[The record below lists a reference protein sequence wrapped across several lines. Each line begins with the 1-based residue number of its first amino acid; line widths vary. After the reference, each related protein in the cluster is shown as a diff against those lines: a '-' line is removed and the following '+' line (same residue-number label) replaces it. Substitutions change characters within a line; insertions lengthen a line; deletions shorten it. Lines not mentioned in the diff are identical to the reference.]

1 MSTSFNIVLITLLG
15 ISCFSCVTDFDLGIE
30 NNQQKIVVQSYIN
43 PDSLVKIN
51 VTGSIAFLSNENIQ
65 VLEEAEV
72 WLYENNSIV
81 DQLKLHKETNEFDYF
96 LLDSFKPKA
105 GNEYKVEVN
114 YKDNQVTGETHI
126 PAKTAIQSLVL
137 DTTQFIVKNEQE
149 YYKCSISFTDDLI
162 QNYYQILLIRQSYN
176 KSRILYVEG
185 QDTLRDTTIVNRS
198 FEPINIE
205 AIDPQINRGQFA
217 TGILLPDDN
226 FNGTLFTIEFLV
238 PAFQVQKRGFY
249 DIEEI
254 DLYFVLR
261 TITRE
266 MYEFELT
273 ANRQGWI
280 IDNPFAEP
288 LPVTGNIENGLGV
301 FAGYNQDLIKVEIR

>member
-1 MSTSFNIVLITLLG
+1 MSTHFNQYISFLIIVFVCL
-15 ISCFSCVTDFDLGIE
+15 SCVTEFDLGIE

-43 PDSLVKIN
+43 PDSLVKVN
-51 VTGSIAFLSNENIQ
+51 VTGSIAFLSDQNIE
-65 VLEEAEV
+65 VLEEAQV
-72 WLYENNSIV
+72 MLYENDLV
-81 DQLKLHKETNEFDYF
+81 LEKLQLSEDMSYF
-96 LLDSFKPKA
+96 MSPAFKPVA
-105 GNEYKVEVN
+105 GNDYKVI
-114 YKDNQVTGETHI
+114 VTYNEESVSGETRI
-126 PAKTAIQSLVL
+126 PAKTLIHSLML
-137 DTTQFIVKNEQE
+137 DTTEAIVRDDQE
-149 YYKCSISFTDDLI
+149 YYKCSMSFTDDLI
-162 QNYYQILLIRQSYN
+162 QNYYQILLFRQSYS

-205 AIDPQINRGQFA
+205 AIDPQINSGQFA

-226 FNGTLFTIEFLV
+226 FNGTFFTFEFLV
-238 PAFQVQKRGFY
+238 PVFLVQKRGFY

-261 TITRE
+261 TITKE

-288 LPVTGNIENGLGV
+288 LPVTSNIVDGLGV
-301 FAGYNQDLIKVEIR
+301 FAGYNQDVIKIEIM

>member
-1 MSTSFNIVLITLLG
+1 MSTHFNQYIFFLIIGFVCL
-15 ISCFSCVTDFDLGIE
+15 SCVTEFDLGIE

-43 PDSLVKIN
+43 PDRLVKVN
-51 VTGSIAFLSNENIQ
+51 VTGSIAFLSEQKIE
-65 VLEEAEV
+65 VLEEAQV
-72 WLYENNSIV
+72 ILYENGLIGEHL
-81 DQLKLHKETNEFDYF
+81 QFDDGSNRF
-96 LLDSFKPKA
+96 VSQSFKPVA
-105 GNEYKVEVN
+105 GNDYKVI
-114 YKDNQVTGETHI
+114 VTYNEESVSGETRI
-126 PAKTAIQSLVL
+126 PAKASIHSLML
-137 DTTQFIVKNEQE
+137 DTTEAIVRDDQE
-149 YYKCSISFTDDLI
+149 YYKCSMSFTDDLI
-162 QNYYQILLIRQSYN
+162 QNYYQTLLIRQSYT

-205 AIDPQINRGQFA
+205 AIDIQINSGQFA

-226 FNGTLFTIEFLV
+226 FNGTLFTFEFLV
-238 PAFQVQKRGFY
+238 PVFQVQKRGFY

-261 TITRE
+261 TITKE

-280 IDNPFAEP
+280 IDNPFATP
-288 LPVTGNIENGLGV
+288 LPVTGNILNGLGV
-301 FAGYNQDLIKVEIR
+301 FAGYNQDVIKIEIR